1 MDNSDIL
8 PDNQS
13 VEASFG
19 IKEDWQHFS
28 KTHQVLLRKL
38 PLLFKT
44 FERVFLRTMETTE
57 PADRVIYFLGR
68 VAMEDFMEI
77 VLLCGNGYGVGAL
90 KILRGLYERAVTA
103 AYLAKYPQEVDSFLE
118 YHHVH
123 MGKLLNHT
131 AELFD
136 VRRIFPEDKLA
147 EIRANYEQAKPRFQ
161 EPLCKTCG
169 TTRTQFSWSKLDIGA
184 MAKKGDEYLAKLY
197 LTCYF
202 LPTLKAHS
210 TLHALS
216 TQAKPCDNGGL
227 TFDDGAQRE
236 HSDEAFRAAHL
247 TMLIALG
254 TQNRHFKLGLNEEL
268 GERRGEFA
276 EAWGQPPE
284 DVTADSPP
292 K

>member
-1 MDNSDIL
+1 MEIPKGL
-8 PDNQS
+8 PDDEPI
-13 VEASFG
+13 VASFG
-19 IKEDWQHFS
+19 SQEDWQHFS
-28 KTHQVLLRKL
+28 ESHQVLLRKL

-44 FERVFLRTMETTE
+44 FERVFLRTIDTTK
-57 PADRVIYFLGR
+57 PADGVIYFLGR

-77 VLLCGNGYGVGAL
+77 VLLCGNEYGVGAL

-103 AYLAKYPQEVDSFLE
+103 AYLAKYPEEVDSFLE

-131 AELFD
+131 VELFD

-147 EIRANYEQAKPRFQ
+147 EIRANYERTKPRFQ

-169 TTRTQFSWSKLDIGA
+169 TTRTRLSWSKLNIGA
-184 MAKKGDEYLAKLY
+184 MAKKGDEYLARLY

-202 LPTLKAHS
+202 LPTLNAHS

-216 TQAKPCDNGGL
+216 TQAKTSDHGGL
-227 TFDDGAQRE
+227 TFDDSAQRE
-236 HSDEAFRAAHL
+236 HADEALRAAHL
-247 TMLIALG
+247 TMLLALG
-254 TQNRHFKLGLNEEL
+254 TQNRHFKLGLDEEL
-268 GERRGEFA
+268 GERRGDFA
-276 EAWGQPPE
+276 EAWGKAPE
-284 DVTADSPP
+284 EVTSETLL